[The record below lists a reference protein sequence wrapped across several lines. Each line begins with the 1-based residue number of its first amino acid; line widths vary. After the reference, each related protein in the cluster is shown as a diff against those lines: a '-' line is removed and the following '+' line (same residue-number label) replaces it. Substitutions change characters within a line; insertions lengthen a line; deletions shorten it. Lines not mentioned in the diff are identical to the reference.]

1 MDAAALTRTRQ
12 ALHGVAE
19 LVLAGPQH
27 RLSGT
32 IRLRALPGGFGTVKE
47 PSVRVDE
54 DHLVTADGRRLP
66 LTGVTVRELAAAAG
80 VEAGAPEGLY
90 SDGSGVG
97 LDEPLHV
104 DAEAARVIA
113 KALSDGDEALRT
125 LAPAVVPV
133 LWPEHFDIGIT
144 LDEVNYGVSPGD
156 SHLPEPY
163 AYVGPWQPRTGPFW
177 NVSFGA
183 ARPLTE
189 LTDAA
194 AVHAFFAEAQRQ
206 AHPVP

>member
-1 MDAAALTRTRQ
+1 MDADVLTVTVR

-19 LVLAGPQH
+19 LVLAGPQY

-32 IRLRALPGGFGTVKE
+32 IRLRALPGGFATVKE
-47 PSVRVDE
+47 PSLRVDR
-54 DHLVTADGRRLP
+54 DHLVTADRRLS

-80 VEAGAPEGLY
+80 VRAGAPEDLY
-90 SDGSGVG
+90 SGGSGVS
-97 LDEPLHV
+97 LDDPLQV
-104 DAEAARVIA
+104 DETAARTIA
-113 KALSDGDEALRT
+113 KAFSDGDEALRT
-125 LAPAVVPV
+125 LAPAEVPV

-156 SHLPEPY
+156 SQIPEPY
-163 AYVGPWQPRTGPFW
+163 AFAGPWEPRTGPFW

-189 LTDAA
+189 LTDAT
-194 AVHAFFAEAQRQ
+194 AVHAFFAEAQQQ
-206 AHPVP
+206 ADPSH